1 MSTWTSEKWLAGPPE
16 EVLALLTEP
25 DAIARWAPIGFDL
38 VDHEHERLTS
48 GTRTRVGGFLAGRR
62 VELDVEVLEAEGGRL
77 ALVASGPISIDVE
90 YLLAPVDEGSCV
102 HASVSVA
109 GRGLRG
115 RLLAQATDVVL
126 AAGALDMAIGRL
138 GRELETLPV
147 AA

>member
-1 MSTWTSEKWLAGPPE
+1 MSTWTSETWLAGPPE

-25 DAIARWAPIGFDL
+25 DAIARWAPIAFD
-38 VDHEHERLTS
+38 VAHDRGERLAS
-48 GTRTRVGGFLAGRR
+48 GTRTRVCGVLAGRR
-62 VELDVEVLEAEGGRL
+62 VELDVEVLDAEDGRL
-77 ALVASGPISIDVE
+77 ALVASGPISLDVE
-90 YLLAPVDEGSCV
+90 YLLAPVDRGSQV

-109 GRGLRG
+109 GRGLVG

-138 GRELETLPV
+138 GRELEASPV